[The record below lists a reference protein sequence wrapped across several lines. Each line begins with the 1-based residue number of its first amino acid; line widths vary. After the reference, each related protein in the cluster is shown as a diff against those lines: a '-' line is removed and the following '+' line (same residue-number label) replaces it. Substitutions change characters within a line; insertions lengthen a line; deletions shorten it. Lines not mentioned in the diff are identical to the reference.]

1 MSLHLRDILVVE
13 DNDNDVELMLMSLG
27 ELKLANQIVIVR
39 DGVEGLDYL
48 YRRGRFAARE
58 GSQPLFMLLDLNMPR
73 MGGIDMLTE
82 MRRDDGLRTL
92 PVVIMTSSRED
103 PDLRRC
109 YDLGI
114 NAYVVKPVDFDQ
126 FSRTVTNLGI
136 FWALINEPPPRI

>member
-1 MSLHLRDILVVE
+1 MPLHLRDILVVE
-13 DNDNDVELMLMSLG
+13 DNANDVELMLLSLG
-27 ELKLANQIVIVR
+27 ELKLANDIVIVR

-48 YRRGRFAARE
+48 YKRGRFTARE
-58 GSQPLFMLLDLNMPR
+58 GGQPLFMMLDLNMPR
-73 MGGIDMLTE
+73 MGGIDMLVE
-82 MRRDDGLRTL
+82 MRRDDSLRTL

-126 FSRTVTNLGI
+126 FSRTVTNLGV

>member
-13 DNDNDVELMLMSLG
+13 DNDNDVELMLLSLG
-27 ELKLANQIVIVR
+27 ELKLANDIVIVR

-48 YRRGRFAARE
+48 YKRGRFAARE
-58 GSQPLFMLLDLNMPR
+58 GAQPLFMLLDLNMPR
-73 MGGIDMLTE
+73 MGGIDMLVE

>member
-13 DNDNDVELMLMSLG
+13 DNDNDVELMLLSLG
-27 ELKLANQIVIVR
+27 ELKLANEIVIVR

-58 GSQPLFMLLDLNMPR
+58 GDQPLFMLLDLNMPR
-73 MGGIDMLTE
+73 MGGIDMLVE

>member
-1 MSLHLRDILVVE
+1 MSLHLRDILVVD
-13 DNDNDVELMLMSLG
+13 DNDNDVELMLLSLSS
-27 ELKLANQIVIVR
+27 LKLANTITVVR

-48 YRRGRFAARE
+48 YRRGRFADRF
-58 GSQPLFMLLDLNMPR
+58 GGHPLFMLLDLNMPR
-73 MGGIDMLTE
+73 MGGIDMLLE
-82 MRRDDGLRTL
+82 MRRDDSLRTL

-126 FSRTVTNLGI
+126 FSRTVTSLGV
-136 FWALINEPPPRI
+136 FWALINEPSPRA

>member
-13 DNDNDVELMLMSLG
+13 DNDNDIELMLLSLG
-27 ELKLANQIVIVR
+27 ELKLANAIVIVR

-58 GSQPLFMLLDLNMPR
+58 GDQPLFMLLDLNMPR
-73 MGGIDMLTE
+73 MGGIDMLIE

-92 PVVIMTSSRED
+92 PVVVMTSSRED

>member
-1 MSLHLRDILVVE
+1 MSLHLRDILVVD
-13 DNDNDVELMLMSLG
+13 DNDNDVELMLLSLNS
-27 ELKLANQIVIVR
+27 LKLANTISVVR

-48 YRRGRFAARE
+48 YRRGRFAERL
-58 GSQPLFMLLDLNMPR
+58 GDHPLFMLLDLNMPR
-73 MGGIDMLTE
+73 MGGIDMLME
-82 MRRDDGLRTL
+82 IRRDDSLRTL

-126 FSRTVTNLGI
+126 FSSTVANLGV
-136 FWALINEPPPRI
+136 FWALINEPPPRR

>member
-1 MSLHLRDILVVE
+1 MPLHLRDILVVE
-13 DNDNDVELMLMSLG
+13 DNDNDVELMLLSLG
-27 ELKLANQIVIVR
+27 ELKLANDIVIVR

-48 YRRGRFAARE
+48 YKRGRFTARE
-58 GSQPLFMLLDLNMPR
+58 GGQPLFMMLDLNMPR
-73 MGGIDMLTE
+73 MGGIDMLVE
-82 MRRDDGLRTL
+82 MRRDDSLRTL

-126 FSRTVTNLGI
+126 FSRTVTNLGV

>member
-13 DNDNDVELMLMSLG
+13 DNDNDVELMLLSLG
-27 ELKLANQIVIVR
+27 ELKLANDIVIVR

-58 GSQPLFMLLDLNMPR
+58 GDQPLFMLLDLNMPR
-73 MGGIDMLTE
+73 MGGIDMLAE
-82 MRRDDGLRTL
+82 MRRDDTLRTL

>member
-13 DNDNDVELMLMSLG
+13 DNDNDVELMLLSLG
-27 ELKLANQIVIVR
+27 ELKLANDIIIAR
-39 DGVEGLDYL
+39 DGVDGLDYL

-58 GSQPLFMLLDLNMPR
+58 GDHPLFMLLDLNMPR
-73 MGGIDMLTE
+73 MGGIDMLVE
-82 MRRDDGLRTL
+82 MRRDDRLRSL

>member
-13 DNDNDVELMLMSLG
+13 DNDNDVELMLLSLG
-27 ELKLANQIVIVR
+27 ELKLANDIVIVR

-58 GSQPLFMLLDLNMPR
+58 GDQPLFMLLDLNMPR
-73 MGGIDMLTE
+73 MGGIDMLVE

>member
-13 DNDNDVELMLMSLG
+13 DNDNDVELMLLSLG
-27 ELKLANQIVIVR
+27 ELKLANEIVIVR

-48 YRRGRFAARE
+48 YRRGRIAARE
-58 GSQPLFMLLDLNMPR
+58 GDQPLFMLLDLNMPR
-73 MGGIDMLTE
+73 MGGIDMLVE
-82 MRRDDGLRTL
+82 MRRDDSLRTL

>member
-13 DNDNDVELMLMSLG
+13 DNVNDVELMLLSLG
-27 ELKLANQIVIVR
+27 ELKLANDIVIVR

-48 YRRGRFAARE
+48 YKRGRFAARE
-58 GSQPLFMLLDLNMPR
+58 GGQPLFMMLDLNMPR
-73 MGGIDMLTE
+73 MGGIDMLVE
-82 MRRDDGLRTL
+82 MRRDDSLRTL

-126 FSRTVTNLGI
+126 FSRTVTNLGV

>member
-13 DNDNDVELMLMSLG
+13 DNVNDVELMLLSLG
-27 ELKLANQIVIVR
+27 ELKLANDIVVVR
-39 DGVEGLDYL
+39 DGVEGPDYL
-48 YRRGRFAARE
+48 YKRGRFATRE
-58 GSQPLFMLLDLNMPR
+58 GGQPLFMMLDLNMPR
-73 MGGIDMLTE
+73 MGGIDMLVE
-82 MRRDDGLRTL
+82 MRRDDSLRTL

-126 FSRTVTNLGI
+126 FSRTVTSLGI

>member
-1 MSLHLRDILVVE
+1 MPQRLRDILVVD
-13 DNDNDVELMLMSLG
+13 DNDNDVELMLLSLST
-27 ELKLANQIVIVR
+27 LKLANSIAVAR

-48 YRRGRFAARE
+48 YRRGRFAGRSGE
-58 GSQPLFMLLDLNMPR
+58 HPLFVLLDLNMPR
-73 MGGIDMLTE
+73 MGGIAMLTE
-82 MRRDDGLRTL
+82 MRRDEDMRTV
-92 PVVIMTSSRED
+92 PVVVMTSSRED

-136 FWALINEPPPRI
+136 FWALVNEPPPRS

>member
-13 DNDNDVELMLMSLG
+13 DNDNDVELMLLSLG
-27 ELKLANQIVIVR
+27 ELKLANDIVIVR

-48 YRRGRFAARE
+48 YRRGRFTGRE
-58 GSQPLFMLLDLNMPR
+58 GDQPLFMLLDLNMPR
-73 MGGIDMLTE
+73 MGGIDMLVE
-82 MRRDDGLRTL
+82 MRGDDSLRTL

-109 YDLGI
+109 YALGI

>member
-13 DNDNDVELMLMSLG
+13 DNDNDVELMLLSLG
-27 ELKLANQIVIVR
+27 ELKLANHIVVVR

-58 GSQPLFMLLDLNMPR
+58 GDHPLFMLLDLNMPR
-73 MGGIDMLTE
+73 MGGIDMLVE
-82 MRRDDGLRTL
+82 MRRDDSLRAL

-126 FSRTVTNLGI
+126 FSHAVTNLGI

>member
-13 DNDNDVELMLMSLG
+13 DNDNDVELMLLSLG
-27 ELKLANQIVIVR
+27 ELKLANDIVIVR

-58 GSQPLFMLLDLNMPR
+58 GDQPLFMLLDLNMPR
-73 MGGIDMLTE
+73 MGGIDMLIE
-82 MRRDDGLRTL
+82 MRRDDSLRTL

>member
-1 MSLHLRDILVVE
+1 MSLHLRDILVVD
-13 DNDNDVELMLMSLG
+13 DNDNDVELMLLSLSS
-27 ELKLANQIVIVR
+27 LKLANTITVVR

-48 YRRGRFAARE
+48 YRRGRFADRL
-58 GSQPLFMLLDLNMPR
+58 GGHPLFMLLDLNMPR
-73 MGGIDMLTE
+73 MGGIDMLLE
-82 MRRDDGLRTL
+82 MRRDDSLRTL

-126 FSRTVTNLGI
+126 FSRTVTSLGV
-136 FWALINEPPPRI
+136 FWALINEPSPRA

>member
-13 DNDNDVELMLMSLG
+13 DNDNDVELMLLSLG
-27 ELKLANQIVIVR
+27 ELKLANEIVIVR

-48 YRRGRFAARE
+48 YKRGRFAARE
-58 GSQPLFMLLDLNMPR
+58 GDQPLFMLLDLNMPR
-73 MGGIDMLTE
+73 MGGIDMLVE

>member
-73 MGGIDMLTE
+73 MGGIDMLAE

>member
-13 DNDNDVELMLMSLG
+13 DNANDVELMLLSLG
-27 ELKLANQIVIVR
+27 ELKLANDIVIVR

-48 YRRGRFAARE
+48 YKRGRFTARE
-58 GSQPLFMLLDLNMPR
+58 GGQPLFMMLDLNMPR
-73 MGGIDMLTE
+73 MGGIDMLVE
-82 MRRDDGLRTL
+82 MRRDDSLRTL

-126 FSRTVTNLGI
+126 FSRTVTNLGV

>member
-13 DNDNDVELMLMSLG
+13 DNDNDVELMLLSLG
-27 ELKLANQIVIVR
+27 ELKLANDIVIVR

-58 GSQPLFMLLDLNMPR
+58 GDQPLFMLLDLNMPR
-73 MGGIDMLTE
+73 MGGIDMLVE
-82 MRRDDGLRTL
+82 MRRDDSLRTL

>member
-1 MSLHLRDILVVE
+1 MSLHLRDILVVD
-13 DNDNDVELMLMSLG
+13 DNDNDVELMLLSLS
-27 ELKLANQIVIVR
+27 ELKLANQIVVAR

-48 YRRGRFAARE
+48 YRRGRFAARD
-58 GSQPLFMLLDLNMPR
+58 GDHPLFMLLDLNMPR
-73 MGGIDMLTE
+73 LGGIDMLVE
-82 MRRDDGLRTL
+82 MRRDDGLRAM

>member
-1 MSLHLRDILVVE
+1 MSLHLREILVVE
-13 DNDNDVELMLMSLG
+13 DNDNDVELMLLSLG
-27 ELKLANQIVIVR
+27 ELKLANDIVIVR

-58 GSQPLFMLLDLNMPR
+58 GDQPLFMLLDLNMPR
-73 MGGIDMLTE
+73 MGGIDMLVE

>member
-1 MSLHLRDILVVE
+1 MSLHLRDILVVD
-13 DNDNDVELMLMSLG
+13 DNDNDIELMLLSLG
-27 ELKLANQIVIVR
+27 DLKLANQITVVR

-48 YRRGRFAARE
+48 YRRGRFATRKDDL
-58 GSQPLFMLLDLNMPR
+58 PLFMLLDLNMPR

-82 MRRDDGLRTL
+82 MRRNDDLRTL

-103 PDLRRC
+103 PDLKRC

-126 FSRTVTNLGI
+126 FSHTVANLGI
-136 FWALINEPPPRI
+136 FWALVNEPPPRI

>member
-13 DNDNDVELMLMSLG
+13 DNDNDVELMLLSLG
-27 ELKLANQIVIVR
+27 ELKLANDIVIVR

-48 YRRGRFAARE
+48 YKRGRFAARE
-58 GSQPLFMLLDLNMPR
+58 GDQPLFMLLDLNMPR
-73 MGGIDMLTE
+73 MGGIDMLVE

>member
-13 DNDNDVELMLMSLG
+13 DNDNDVELMLLSLG
-27 ELKLANQIVIVR
+27 ELKLANHIVVVR

-48 YRRGRFAARE
+48 YKRGRFAARE
-58 GSQPLFMLLDLNMPR
+58 GNHPLFMLLDLNMPR
-73 MGGIDMLTE
+73 MGGIDMLVE
-82 MRRDDGLRTL
+82 MRRDDSLRAL

-126 FSRTVTNLGI
+126 FSHAVTNLGI